1 MHRAIA
7 VLVMLSLLASVP
19 HVAAQDL
26 WAGKDGNIR
35 NVDTRGLVTG
45 KSGFYLA
52 TQNEVYA
59 AKDAKSK
66 WESVFSLPAGDNQI
80 SCIGRSSDAVL
91 VGTRRG
97 LFKSEDGGANWK
109 NVFRTIIPEK
119 NNILSIV
126 VSPFGDGRVVI
137 GTEKGV
143 FASTDKGNSWKDISF
158 SLKNRP
164 VKYLALAR
172 GAIYAGGDDGVY
184 LNKAGLDGWER
195 VCVRSSLED
204 TGEEETSDFSDFE
217 DGGEDRGV
225 PIAVAGS
232 RLYVGAG
239 RGISYTDDEKSWSAL
254 PGDGLSGI
262 VTHIAASTIQS
273 MDSRTADAAN
283 TVNSNSLYCST
294 TKGVFRYEKEKS
306 AWLELYK
313 GPGAAFTV
321 NGLVLDSDKENSL
334 WALTDRGLYKLESS
348 FSSGAGYIDVERN
361 LKDLKIIFDNEPPF
375 IELQKAAIKFADVS
389 PDKIRNWQNQ
399 SRIKTLLPKVSF
411 GCDQGT
417 STNYEIYT
425 SATKDYVVAG
435 PNDLSNGMDISVSW
449 DLAGLIWSDDQTNID
464 VRSRLT
470 TQLRNDVLDD
480 LRRAYYERKRMQFEL
495 MTSTPKDMKARFDKE
510 MRIQELG
517 QAIDDLT
524 GNYFS
529 EHIKR

>member
-1 MHRAIA
+1 MHRTIAI
-7 VLVMLSLLASVP
+7 LVMLSLFASIPNVS
-19 HVAAQDL
+19 AQDL

-45 KSGFYLA
+45 KGGFYLA
-52 TQNEVYA
+52 TQNEVYMA
-59 AKDAKSK
+59 RDSKAK
-66 WESVFSLPAGDNQI
+66 WESVFSIPAGDNEI
-80 SCIGRSSDAVL
+80 SCIGRSSGVVL
-91 VGTRRG
+91 VGTKRG
-97 LFKSEDGGANWK
+97 LFRSEDGGANWK

-119 NNILSIV
+119 NNVLSIAISSV
-126 VSPFGDGRVVI
+126 GESRVII
-137 GTEKGV
+137 GTQKGV
-143 FASTDKGNSWKDISF
+143 FASIDKGNSWKDISF

-164 VKYLALAR
+164 VKYLALTKDV
-172 GAIYAGGDDGVY
+172 IYASSDDGVY
-184 LNKAGLDGWER
+184 VNKSPRDGWER
-195 VCVRSSLED
+195 IYVKSSIETPGDEGDDSFIESED
-204 TGEEETSDFSDFE
+204 SNEGQ
-217 DGGEDRGV
+217 GV
-225 PIAVAGS
+225 PIAIAGT
-232 RLYVGAG
+232 RLYVGCG
-239 RGISYTDDEKSWSAL
+239 MGISYTDDEKSWNAIS
-254 PGDGLSGI
+254 GDGLFGD
-262 VTHIAASTIQS
+262 VTHIAASAIQS
-273 MDSRTADAAN
+273 IDGRAADAAN
-283 TVNSNSLYCST
+283 SDSLYCAT

-313 GPGAAFTV
+313 GPGTTFTV

-348 FSSGAGYIDVERN
+348 FSAGAGYIDVERN

-389 PDKIRNWQNQ
+389 PDKVKNWQNQ

-425 SATKDYVVAG
+425 SATRDYVVAG
-435 PNDLSNGMDISVSW
+435 PNDLSNGMDVSVSW

-480 LRRAYYERKRMQFEL
+480 LRRAYYERKRLQFEL
-495 MTSTPKDMKARFDKE
+495 MMNSSKDMKARFDKE
-510 MRIQELG
+510 IRIQELG